1 MRTFWNFVILV
12 VLAGLAILLGIALGE
27 RGAWYF
33 AWLLGTV
40 VAVMVAA
47 GAGVML
53 DAQDAIAAAEK
64 SPERK

>member
-1 MRTFWNFVILV
+1 MRTFWNFAILV

>member
-1 MRTFWNFVILV
+1 MRTFWNFAILV
-12 VLAGLAILLGIALGE
+12 ALAGLAILLGIALGE

-53 DAQDAIAAAEK
+53 DAQDAIAATEK

>member
-1 MRTFWNFVILV
+1 MRTFWNFAILV

-47 GAGVML
+47 GAGIML

>member
-53 DAQDAIAAAEK
+53 DAQDTIAAAEK

>member
-1 MRTFWNFVILV
+1 MRNFWNLVILV
-12 VLAGLAILLGIALGE
+12 ALAGLAILLGIALGE

-53 DAQDAIAAAEK
+53 DAQDAIAATEK

>member
-33 AWLLGTV
+33 AWLLGTI

-47 GAGVML
+47 GSGVML

>member
-12 VLAGLAILLGIALGE
+12 ALAGLAILLGIALGE

-53 DAQDAIAAAEK
+53 DAQDAIAATEK

>member
-1 MRTFWNFVILV
+1 MRTFWTFVILV

>member
-53 DAQDAIAAAEK
+53 DAQDAIAASEK

>member
-33 AWLLGTV
+33 AWLLGTI

-47 GAGVML
+47 GAGVMV

>member
-33 AWLLGTV
+33 AWLLGTI

-53 DAQDAIAAAEK
+53 DAQDDIAAAEK